1 MTKWTVYLLC
11 NENLDLGRD
20 VYVGSTSLTL
30 AKRLSNHKNDC
41 SRIGNEENKL
51 YVRMREVGLENWIMR
66 PLLTLEST
74 GDEIRAF
81 ERMWCEILRSDLNTI
96 SPIRSAAE
104 RYQNNKEVIL
114 RKKAEHYRK
123 NKEVILRKNAERY
136 QQNKEVLRQRYQENR
151 EFFKQKSAEYRE
163 KNKDSKKYFCDVCET
178 SFQSSRDLKRHEN
191 SLKHQ
196 FAFLNSLD

>member
-11 NENLDLGRD
+11 NENSDFGRD

-30 AKRLSNHKNDC
+30 AKMLSSHKNDC
-41 SRIGNEENKL
+41 SRIGNEENNL

-74 GDEIRAF
+74 RDEVRAF
-81 ERMWCEILRSDLNTI
+81 ERMWCEILRSDLNSY

-114 RKKAEHYRK
+114 LKKAERYRRNKEVILLKKAEHYQK
-123 NKEVILRKNAERY
+123 NREFYKQKSAAYREK
-136 QQNKEVLRQRYQENR
+136 NKEVLRRRYQE
-151 EFFKQKSAEYRE
+151 KE
-163 KNKDSKKYFCDVCET
+163 KVFCEVCEELLIHN
-178 SFQSSRDLKRHEN
+178 SFSKHTR

-196 FAFLNSLD
+196 YAFLNSLD